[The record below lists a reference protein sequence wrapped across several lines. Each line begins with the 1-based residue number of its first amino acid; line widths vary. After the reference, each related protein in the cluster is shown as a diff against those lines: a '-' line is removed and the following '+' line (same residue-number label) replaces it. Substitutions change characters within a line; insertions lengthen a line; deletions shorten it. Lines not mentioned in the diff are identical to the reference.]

1 MIGCVC
7 SYSNMFLLKVI
18 LLTTLSVLLTHDIME
33 EEGDMEVG
41 EVPEVDEV
49 VDGVDIEEEMIERED
64 GEDGEDREESIYIS
78 SLELEHHSVE
88 IISEKKEGTIWLIVD
103 CN

>member
-1 MIGCVC
+1 
-7 SYSNMFLLKVI
+7 MFLLKVI

-41 EVPEVDEV
+41 EVPEGDEV
-49 VDGVDIEEEMIERED
+49 VDVVDIEEEMIERED

>member
-1 MIGCVC
+1 
-7 SYSNMFLLKVI
+7 MFLLKVI

-49 VDGVDIEEEMIERED
+49 VDVGDIEEEIIEGGWGGWR
-64 GEDGEDREESIYIS
+64 GQRGIYLYIFIGIRT
-78 SLELEHHSVE
+78 SLCC
-88 IISEKKEGTIWLIVD
+88 D
-103 CN
+103 NF